1 MTLSEDTL
9 AEDTHADDA
18 HARRPGAH
26 AWIGRRL
33 RDVIVLA
40 AGAALAL
47 PLIVPFA

>member
-1 MTLSEDTL
+1 MTLSEDTQS
-9 AEDTHADDA
+9 EDAPA
-18 HARRPGAH
+18 CRPGAR

-33 RDVIVLA
+33 RDAIVLA

>member
-1 MTLSEDTL
+1 MTLSEDTR
-9 AEDTHADDA
+9 
-18 HARRPGAH
+18 ARRPGAR

-33 RDVIVLA
+33 RDAIVLA

>member
-1 MTLSEDTL
+1 MTPSDDTT
-9 AEDTHADDA
+9 TH
-18 HARRPGAH
+18 HSGLR

-33 RDVIVLA
+33 RDTVVLA